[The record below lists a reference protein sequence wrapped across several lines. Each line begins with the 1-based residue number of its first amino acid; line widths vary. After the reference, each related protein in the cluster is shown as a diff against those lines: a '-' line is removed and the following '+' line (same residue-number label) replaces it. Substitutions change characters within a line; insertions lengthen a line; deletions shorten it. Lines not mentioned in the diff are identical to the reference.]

1 MLIFEIAK
9 NKHVLPQES
18 LAPILIKTFSFFFF
32 FIAYP
37 AFNQYIKSVSVAH
50 TNVCVF
56 EKLSRVYVYCKV
68 YILFIVQK
76 INKNTK

>member
-1 MLIFEIAK
+1 MQGKQFLEANVDIWNRQKQTRPTPRESRPYFDK
-9 NKHVLPQES
+9 NVF
-18 LAPILIKTFSFFFF
+18 IFFF

-56 EKLSRVYVYCKV
+56 KKYTPREEPE
-68 YILFIVQK
+68 
-76 INKNTK
+76 